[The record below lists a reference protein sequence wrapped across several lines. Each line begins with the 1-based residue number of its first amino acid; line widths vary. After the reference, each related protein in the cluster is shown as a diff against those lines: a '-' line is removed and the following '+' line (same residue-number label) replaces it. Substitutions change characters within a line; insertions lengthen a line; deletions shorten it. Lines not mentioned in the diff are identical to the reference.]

1 MSIRQ
6 KVKRPLSLQTKP
18 FPDIVNSLIQR
29 ECSGAESNRVERR
42 VANWQYRRRK
52 IKSYTILSRR
62 NTKQVQQISPFSR
75 EGGFLQH
82 AGDSQ
87 DEIITIKKSAESDAS
102 DLQRKHRKSIITV
115 KCSS

>member
-62 NTKQVQQISPFSR
+62 NTKQVQQISPLTSQQSR
-75 EGGFLQH
+75 GRIS
-82 AGDSQ
+82 ADDGDPQ
-87 DEIITIKKSAESDAS
+87 DEIITMKKSDNLISIEIT
-102 DLQRKHRKSIITV
+102 RKSIITV